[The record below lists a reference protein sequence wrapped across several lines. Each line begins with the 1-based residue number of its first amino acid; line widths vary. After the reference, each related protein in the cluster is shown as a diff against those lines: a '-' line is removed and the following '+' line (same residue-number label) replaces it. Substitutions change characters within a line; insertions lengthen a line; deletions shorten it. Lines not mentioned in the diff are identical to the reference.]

1 MKRTVPNVP
10 LTLFALMASL
20 VLVSSPNPK
29 HCSSYQQ
36 ILTVHLDC
44 GPGAVLGA
52 GHVAV
57 NKTRPNGRGGSKGRQ
72 TIRQYLV
79 NKYTNK

>member
-1 MKRTVPNVP
+1 MRKNLGIWGPFSNLERR
-10 LTLFALMASL
+10 
-20 VLVSSPNPK
+20 K
-29 HCSSYQQ
+29 HWRL
-36 ILTVHLDC
+36 IHLDC